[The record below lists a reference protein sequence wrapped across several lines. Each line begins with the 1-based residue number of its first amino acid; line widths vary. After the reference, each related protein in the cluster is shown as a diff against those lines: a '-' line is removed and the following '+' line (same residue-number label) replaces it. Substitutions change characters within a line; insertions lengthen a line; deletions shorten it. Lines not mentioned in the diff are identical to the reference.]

1 MGIGRPAASVGN
13 GDCERAASL
22 RLFGAGRGIGTPWA
36 AAKGAAMSRALT
48 NVARRAD
55 VIFTP
60 ESLFT
65 TNLLVCLQAGA
76 RNMSRQ
82 RADYRWVET
91 PKDAA

>member
-36 AAKGAAMSRALT
+36 EAKGAAMSRALT
-48 NVARRAD
+48 NAARRAD

-65 TNLLVCLQAGA
+65 ANLFVCLQAGA
-76 RNMSRQ
+76 RNCRGKEP
-82 RADYRWVET
+82 DYRWVET

>member
-1 MGIGRPAASVGN
+1 MGIGRRAASVGN

-36 AAKGAAMSRALT
+36 EAKGAAMSRAMT
-48 NVARRAD
+48 NTASRVD

-60 ESLFT
+60 KPCSPQNLF
-65 TNLLVCLQAGA
+65 VCLQAGA